1 MKKLLVLSSIALLY
15 ASLGLAQDS
24 SAQPSAQSPNSTPT
38 SSSGTSGT
46 IQGCLSGSEGS
57 YTLTQDSTGTVFKL
71 VGSTDKLTDKLKEHV
86 GHEVAITGQMA
97 GDSGSATSPSSG
109 SSDSNTSTGSTLQVS
124 DVKMVSKHCASGSDA
139 PQSR

>member
-15 ASLGLAQDS
+15 ASLGWAQDS
-24 SAQPSAQSPNSTPT
+24 SAQPSAQSPNSAAD
-38 SSSGTSGT
+38 SSSTTSGT
-46 IQGCLSGSEGS
+46 VQGCLNGSEGN
-57 YTLTQDSTGTVFKL
+57 YTLTQDTTGTVFKL
-71 VGSTDKLTDKLKEHV
+71 AGSTDKLKEHV
-86 GHEVAITGQMA
+86 GHEVAVTGQMS

-109 SSDSNTSTGSTLQVS
+109 SSDSNASAGPTFQVS